1 MQILN
6 SAKQLKLQK
15 KQKGAALFV
24 SLVFLLILSVLGVS
38 SMNDTIMQGKMA
50 SAIQDGNVA
59 LQGAETA
66 VRIAEEAIEGFIS
79 TNDFTAAGPLYTSGN
94 APDPFAAA
102 TWTGNTASRETGAV
116 TGQVNQPRYFIELAG
131 MVSDLGSSGGIAEI
145 GNAYGT
151 NTGESDITTFRIVA
165 RGTGGT
171 GTSQR
176 VIEAFYGRRL

>member
-1 MQILN
+1 MHRLN
-6 SAKQLKLQK
+6 SAQQFKFQK
-15 KQKGAALFV
+15 KQKGVALFV

-66 VRIAEEAIEGFIS
+66 LRVAEDAIEGFIS
-79 TNDFTAAGPLYTSGN
+79 TNGFTAAGPLYTSGD

-102 TWTGNTASRETGAV
+102 TWTGTASNEAGAV
-116 TGQVNQPRYFIELAG
+116 TGQADQPRYFIELAG
-131 MVSDLGSSGGIAEI
+131 TVLDLGSSGGVSEI
-145 GNAYGT
+145 GNGYGA
-151 NTGESDITTFRIVA
+151 NSSVGDITTFRIVA

-171 GTSQR
+171 GRSQR
-176 VIEAFYGRRL
+176 VIEAFYGKRL